1 MFTQLLEHYFDVI
14 CTKSRIGTDLEAEQ
28 IKSLFEIIFKLVQ
41 RSMNISESFLA
52 LGIFRHFLKLFDEET
67 AVRFVFTRYLLIL
80 HKIAR
85 IFYNLSKQVYYS
97 DSEHSNNYISSTLDV
112 ETLKKMCRLFKELTN
127 NLDVGD
133 DNALLRLYLITMSH
147 LQVKFFKRA
156 I

>member
-97 DSEHSNNYISSTLDV
+97 EHSNNYINSTSDV
-112 ETLKKMCRLFKELTN
+112 ETLKKTCRLFKDLTKN
-127 NLDVGD
+127 PDVGD
-133 DNALLRLYLITMSH
+133 DNALSRLYLITMS
-147 LQVKFFKRA
+147 
-156 I
+156 